1 MHMVT
6 TVILS
11 IAGFIVIFV
20 GVEGWTVRIPRDR
33 HALTLYTVLYCVF
46 ELRRMLEIRFEN
58 LILSL
63 EQFALLLP

>member
-33 HALTLYTVLYCVF
+33 HALSILYCTVC
-46 ELRRMLEIRFEN
+46 LN
-58 LILSL
+58 SG
-63 EQFALLLP
+63 